1 MLSAEGNFFMA
12 TNSNLGKNSR
22 LHLLG
27 AMLLLWCAAICGRL
41 VYLQIFRYGG
51 FVKQAEHQ
59 QQREIPLSAK
69 RGVIYDRSGKE
80 LAMSVLVDSA
90 FAVPSEVKD
99 LPTAVSLITRI
110 TRDDHNVVL
119 ADCRNHKTF
128 CWVARKADDETIE
141 RIKSLNLQG
150 IHFQKEPKRFY
161 PARDLAAQV
170 VGTVGMEDVGQSGI
184 EHAFD
189 EEMRGRAGKMF
200 ISVDARRQWFSD
212 VEKQPEPGAS
222 LVLTIDKNIQYI
234 AEKELD
240 QAIHDT
246 QAIAGTVIV
255 ENPHTGEILALANRP
270 TFNPNLRKEIT
281 PNALTNRAVSY
292 VYEPG
297 STFKLVTISAALE
310 EKLTNPDEVFD
321 CQMGSIVYNGM
332 RIRDS
337 KPHGLLPV
345 WGVLAESSDV
355 GAIKIALRLGEDRL
369 YKYIRAYGFGQQTGI
384 ELPGET
390 RGLTKPVSRWSKV
403 SIAAISMGQEI
414 GISPL
419 QLSGLISTF
428 ANDGVWVAPCIVAGT
443 VGPNSA
449 PQSTPQTVAFHPGA
463 SRRVI
468 SSYTAAEMRSM
479 MQKVVIEG
487 TGRKA
492 ILEGYTSAGKTGAA
506 QKVDPAT
513 GAYSKTKYI
522 GSFAGFAPVNNPQI
536 VVAVILDSAVGL
548 HQGGQIS
555 APVFRRISQQVLEY
569 LHVPHDLPL
578 APQHQLLLAKTKDKD
593 LEEGTPDHPGEPLE
607 TAEVNS
613 DSSDGTKAPSVAR
626 ATLRQAQGRLSPATA
641 GADGNVVQAAMREPV
656 SSNAVGGSSTQGN
669 PSKTPD
675 AGTPAQAKLPSTGT
689 VVLDVEQGGIEVPLF
704 VGKTVRGSVEAAQ
717 DIGLEL
723 EAVGSGVARQQTPV
737 AGTHVAAGA
746 RVTVQFGRKSQDL
759 NHRGHRVHRG
769 RRMNFSV
776 PLRVLC
782 GKTLRFDPQKNRVIR

>member
-1 MLSAEGNFFMA
+1 MA
-12 TNSNLGKNSR
+12 TNPILGKNSR
-22 LHLLG
+22 LYLLG
-27 AMLLLWCAAICGRL
+27 GILLFWCLTISFRL
-41 VYLQIFRYGG
+41 IYLQIFRYGS

-69 RGVIYDRSGKE
+69 RGVIYDRAGHE

-99 LPTAVSLITRI
+99 LPTAVALITRI
-110 TRDDHNVVL
+110 TGEDHNVVL
-119 ADCRNHKTF
+119 ADCHSHKTF
-128 CWVARKADDETIE
+128 CWVARKADDETIQ
-141 RIKSLNLQG
+141 RIKSLGLQG

-170 VGTVGMEDVGQSGI
+170 VGTVGMEDSGQSGI

-189 EEMRGRAGKMF
+189 DELRGRAGKMS

-212 VEKQPEPGAS
+212 VEKQPEPGEN
-222 LVLTIDKNIQYI
+222 LVLTVDKNIQYI
-234 AEKELD
+234 AEKELE

-246 QAIAGTVIV
+246 RAIAGTVIV

-270 TFNPNLRKEIT
+270 TFNPNLRKQIT
-281 PNALTNRAVSY
+281 PGALTNRAVSY

-355 GAIKIALRLGEDRL
+355 GAIKIALRLGEDRF

-419 QLSGLISTF
+419 QLSALISTF
-428 ANDGVWVAPCIVAGT
+428 ANDGVWVAPRIVAGT
-443 VGPNSA
+443 MH
-449 PQSTPQTVAFHPGA
+449 PQSSPEKSLPQTVAFHSGT

-468 SSYTAAEMRSM
+468 SSYTSAEMRSM
-479 MQKVVIEG
+479 MQKVVLEG

-492 ILEGYTSAGKTGAA
+492 ILEGYTSAGKTGTA

-548 HQGGQIS
+548 HQGGQVS
-555 APVFRRISQQVLEY
+555 APVFRRVTQQVLEY
-569 LHVPHDLPL
+569 LHTPHDLPL
-578 APQHQLLLAKTKDKD
+578 APQHQLLLAQAKMKDKD

-607 TAEVNS
+607 TAEVNG
-613 DSSDGTKAPSVAR
+613 DTMPSSASKPSVAR
-626 ATLRQAQGRLSPATA
+626 EPLPANTRS
-641 GADGNVVQAAMREPV
+641 DGNVVQAAIRQNESMPAE
-656 SSNAVGGSSTQGN
+656 AG
-669 PSKTPD
+669 PSGPARNKEDLAD
-675 AGTPAQAKLPSTGT
+675 AAALQAKIPATGT
-689 VVLDVEQGGIEVPLF
+689 VVLDVEQGGIEVPSF
-704 VGKTVRGSVEAAQ
+704 VGKTVRGAVESAQ
-717 DIGLEL
+717 DAGLEL
-723 EAVGSGVARQQTPV
+723 EAVGSGVARQQSPLP
-737 AGTHVAAGA
+737 GTHVAAGA
-746 RVTVQFGRKSQDL
+746 HVTVQFGR
-759 NHRGHRVHRG
+759 
-769 RRMNFSV
+769 
-776 PLRVLC
+776 
-782 GKTLRFDPQKNRVIR
+782 

>member
-1 MLSAEGNFFMA
+1 MT

-22 LHLLG
+22 VYLLG
-27 AMLLLWCAAICGRL
+27 AMLLFWCVAICGRL
-41 VYLQIFRYGG
+41 VYLQIFRYGS

-69 RGVIYDRSGKE
+69 RGVIFDRAGHE

-90 FAVPSEVKD
+90 FAVPTEVKD

-110 TRDDHNVVL
+110 TGEDHNVVL

-141 RIKSLNLQG
+141 RIKSLRLQG

-170 VGTVGMEDVGQSGI
+170 VGTVGMEDSGQSGI

-189 EEMRGRAGKMF
+189 DELRGRAGKMF

-212 VEKQPEPGAS
+212 VETLPEPGEN

-270 TFNPNLRKEIT
+270 TFNPNLRKQIT
-281 PNALTNRAVSY
+281 PGALTNRAVSY

-310 EKLTNPDEVFD
+310 EKLTNPNEVFD

-355 GAIKIALRLGEDRL
+355 GAIKIALRLGEDRF

-419 QLSGLISTF
+419 QLAGLVSTF
-428 ANDGVWVAPCIVAGT
+428 ANDGVWVAPRIVAGK
-443 VGPNSA
+443 VE

-479 MQKVVIEG
+479 MQKVVLEG

-492 ILEGYTSAGKTGAA
+492 ILEGYTSAGKTGTA

-513 GAYSKTKYI
+513 GVYSKTKYI
-522 GSFAGFAPVNNPQI
+522 GSFAGFAPLNNPQI

-548 HQGGQIS
+548 HQGGQVS
-555 APVFRRISQQVLEY
+555 APVFRRVAQQVLEY
-569 LHVPHDLPL
+569 LHTPHDLPL
-578 APQHQLLLAKTKDKD
+578 APNHRLVLASQAKDKD

-607 TAEVNS
+607 TAEVNGDYS
-613 DSSDGTKAPSVAR
+613 QPAAGKDRVVRGPT
-626 ATLRQAQGRLSPATA
+626 PATPS
-641 GADGNVVQAAMREPV
+641 GEGRVVQAAMRQSAPI
-656 SSNAVGGSSTQGN
+656 SSNQSTSSSMN
-669 PSKTPD
+669 AMELPSEQP
-675 AGTPAQAKLPSTGT
+675 KLPATGT
-689 VVLDVEQGGIEVPLF
+689 VVLDVEQGGIEVPSF
-704 VGKTVRGSVEAAQ
+704 IGKTVRGAVETAQ
-717 DIGLEL
+717 DAGLEL
-723 EAVGSGVARQQTPV
+723 EAVGSGVARQQSPP
-737 AGTHVAAGA
+737 AGTRVASGA
-746 RVTVQFGRKSQDL
+746 HVTVQFGR
-759 NHRGHRVHRG
+759 
-769 RRMNFSV
+769 
-776 PLRVLC
+776 
-782 GKTLRFDPQKNRVIR
+782 

>member
-1 MLSAEGNFFMA
+1 MTPS
-12 TNSNLGKNSR
+12 NSSLGKNSR
-22 LHLLG
+22 LYLLG
-27 AMLLLWCAAICGRL
+27 GMLLLWCLAICGRL
-41 VYLQIFRYGG
+41 VYLQIFRYGS

-69 RGVIYDRSGKE
+69 RGVIYDRAGHE

-110 TRDDHNVVL
+110 TGEDHNVVL

-170 VGTVGMEDVGQSGI
+170 VGTVGMEDAGQSGI
-184 EHAFD
+184 EHEFD
-189 EEMRGRAGKMF
+189 DQLRGRAGKMF

-212 VEKQPEPGAS
+212 VEKQPEAGENLALS
-222 LVLTIDKNIQYI
+222 IDKNIQYI

-270 TFNPNLRKEIT
+270 TFNPNLRKQIT
-281 PNALTNRAVSY
+281 PAALTNRAVSY

-355 GAIKIALRLGEDRL
+355 GAIKIALRLGEDRF
-369 YKYIRAYGFGQQTGI
+369 YRYIRAYGFGQQTGI

-419 QLSGLISTF
+419 QLTGLVSTF
-428 ANDGVWVAPCIVAGT
+428 ANDGVWVAPRIVTGK
-443 VGPNSA
+443 VE
-449 PQSTPQTVAFHPGA
+449 PQGTPQTVAFHPGA

-479 MQKVVIEG
+479 MQKVVLEG

-492 ILEGYTSAGKTGAA
+492 ILEGYTSAGKTGTA

-513 GAYSKTKYI
+513 GAYSKTKYV

-555 APVFRRISQQVLEY
+555 APVFRRVAQQVLEY
-569 LHVPHDLPL
+569 LHTPHDLPL
-578 APQHQLLLAKTKDKD
+578 APNRQLLLAQAKMKDKD
-593 LEEGTPDHPGEPLE
+593 LEEGTPDHPG
-607 TAEVNS
+607 
-613 DSSDGTKAPSVAR
+613 
-626 ATLRQAQGRLSPATA
+626 
-641 GADGNVVQAAMREPV
+641 
-656 SSNAVGGSSTQGN
+656 
-669 PSKTPD
+669 
-675 AGTPAQAKLPSTGT
+675 
-689 VVLDVEQGGIEVPLF
+689 
-704 VGKTVRGSVEAAQ
+704 
-717 DIGLEL
+717 
-723 EAVGSGVARQQTPV
+723 
-737 AGTHVAAGA
+737 
-746 RVTVQFGRKSQDL
+746 
-759 NHRGHRVHRG
+759 
-769 RRMNFSV
+769 
-776 PLRVLC
+776 
-782 GKTLRFDPQKNRVIR
+782 

>member
-1 MLSAEGNFFMA
+1 MFVWNDHMA
-12 TNSNLGKNSR
+12 TDTNLGKNAR
-22 LHLLG
+22 LYLLG
-27 AMLLLWCAAICGRL
+27 AMLLFWCVAICGRL
-41 VYLQIFRYGG
+41 VYLQIFRYGS

-69 RGVIYDRSGKE
+69 RGVIYDRAGHE

-90 FAVPSEVKD
+90 FAVPTEVKD

-110 TRDDHNVVL
+110 TGEDRNVVL

-170 VGTVGMEDVGQSGI
+170 VGTVGMEDSGQSGI

-189 EEMRGRAGKMF
+189 DELRGRAGKMF

-212 VEKQPEPGAS
+212 VEKQPEPGDS

-270 TFNPNLRKEIT
+270 TFNPNSRKEIT

-355 GAIKIALRLGEDRL
+355 GSIKIALRLGEDRY
-369 YKYIRAYGFGQQTGI
+369 YKYIRAFGFGQQTGI

-390 RGLTKPVSRWSKV
+390 RGLTKPPSRWSKV
-403 SIAAISMGQEI
+403 SIAAISIGQEI
-414 GISPL
+414 GISPI
-419 QLSGLISTF
+419 QLAGLVSTF
-428 ANDGVWVAPCIVAGT
+428 ANDGVWVAPRIVAGK
-443 VGPNSA
+443 VE
-449 PQSTPQTVAFHPGA
+449 PQGTPQTVAFHPGA
-463 SRRVI
+463 TRRVI

-479 MQKVVIEG
+479 MQKVVLEG

-492 ILEGYTSAGKTGAA
+492 ILEGYTSAGKTGTG

-513 GAYSKTKYI
+513 GAYSKTKYV
-522 GSFAGFAPVNNPQI
+522 GSFAGFAPLNDPQI
-536 VVAVILDSAVGL
+536 VVAVILDSAVGP
-548 HQGGQIS
+548 HQGGQVA
-555 APVFRRISQQVLEY
+555 APVFRRVAQQALEY
-569 LHVPHDLPL
+569 LHTPHDLPL
-578 APQHQLLLAKTKDKD
+578 APNHQLLLAARAKDKD

-607 TAEVNS
+607 TAEVDAGS
-613 DSSDGTKAPSVAR
+613 SVAV
-626 ATLRQAQGRLSPATA
+626 APLRQAQGGFSPATA
-641 GADGNVVQAAMREPV
+641 SSDGKVVQAAVRQSEPF
-656 SSNAVGGSSTQGN
+656 SSTADPAGRGTQRQAPG
-669 PSKTPD
+669 STD
-675 AGTPAQAKLPSTGT
+675 AAVAAQAKLPATGT
-689 VVLDVEQGGIEVPLF
+689 VVLDVEQGGIEVPSF
-704 VGKTVRGSVEAAQ
+704 VGKTVRGAVEAAQ
-717 DIGLEL
+717 EAGLEL
-723 EAVGSGVARQQTPV
+723 EVAGSGVARQQSPP

-746 RVTVQFGRKSQDL
+746 HVTVQFGR
-759 NHRGHRVHRG
+759 
-769 RRMNFSV
+769 
-776 PLRVLC
+776 
-782 GKTLRFDPQKNRVIR
+782 

>member
-1 MLSAEGNFFMA
+1 MTLP
-12 TNSNLGKNSR
+12 NSSPGKNSR
-22 LHLLG
+22 LYLLG
-27 AMLLLWCAAICGRL
+27 TLLLVWCVAICGRL
-41 VYLQIFRYGG
+41 VYLQIFCYGT
-51 FVKQAEHQ
+51 FAKQAGHQ
-59 QQREIPLSAK
+59 QQRAIPLAAK
-69 RGVIYDRSGKE
+69 RGVIYDRAGRE

-90 FAVPSEVKD
+90 FAVPTEVKD
-99 LPTAVSLITRI
+99 LPTAVSLISRI
-110 TRDDHNVVL
+110 TGDDANVVL
-119 ADCRNHKTF
+119 ADCRAHKTF
-128 CWVARKADDETIE
+128 CWVARKANDETIA

-150 IHFQKEPKRFY
+150 VHFEKEPKRFY

-170 VGTVGMEDVGQSGI
+170 LGSVGMEDSGQSGI
-184 EHAFD
+184 EHEFD
-189 EEMRGRAGKMF
+189 QQLRGRAGKMS
-200 ISVDARRQWFSD
+200 ISVDARKQWFSD
-212 VEKQPEPGAS
+212 VETQPEPGEN

-255 ENPHTGEILALANRP
+255 ENPHSGEVLALANRP
-270 TFNPNLRKEIT
+270 TFNPNLRKQIT
-281 PNALTNRAVSY
+281 PAALTNRAVSY

-310 EKLTNPDEVFD
+310 EKITNPEEVFD

-355 GAIKIALRLGEDRL
+355 GAIKIALRLGEDRF
-369 YKYIRAYGFGQQTGI
+369 YKYIRAYGFGQPTGI

-390 RGLTKPVSRWSKV
+390 RGLTKPPSRWSRV

-419 QLSGLISTF
+419 QLTGLISTF
-428 ANDGVWVAPCIVAGT
+428 ANDGVWVAPRILAGT
-443 VGPNSA
+443 MQ
-449 PQSTPQTVAFHPGA
+449 PQATAQTVAFHPAEG
-463 SRRVI
+463 RRVI
-468 SSYTAAEMRSM
+468 SPYTAAEMRSM
-479 MQKVVIEG
+479 MQKVVLEG

-492 ILEGYTSAGKTGAA
+492 ILEGYSSAGKTGTA

-548 HQGGQIS
+548 HQGGQVS

-578 APQHQLLLAKTKDKD
+578 APKHQLLLAQAKMKDKD

-607 TAEVNS
+607 TAEVTG
-613 DSSDGTKAPSVAR
+613 DSSAAAKPSVAR
-626 ATLRQAQGRLSPATA
+626 ALSPATA
-641 GADGNVVQAAMREPV
+641 GAIGPVVQAAMREAVAEPPTA
-656 SSNAVGGSSTQGN
+656 SSAGPAV
-669 PSKTPD
+669 PEKTSDTAASP
-675 AGTPAQAKLPSTGT
+675 QENMPSTGT
-689 VVLDVEQGGIEVPLF
+689 VVLDVEQSGIEVPSF
-704 VGKTVRGSVEAAQ
+704 VGKTVRSAVEAAQ
-717 DIGLEL
+717 DAGLDI
-723 EAVGSGVARQQTPV
+723 EAVGSGVARQQSP
-737 AGTHVAAGA
+737 APGTHVPAGSH
-746 RVTVQFGRKSQDL
+746 VTVQFGR
-759 NHRGHRVHRG
+759 
-769 RRMNFSV
+769 
-776 PLRVLC
+776 
-782 GKTLRFDPQKNRVIR
+782 

>member
-1 MLSAEGNFFMA
+1 MTA
-12 TNSNLGKNSR
+12 NSSLGKNSR
-22 LHLLG
+22 LYLLG
-27 AMLLLWCAAICGRL
+27 AMLLFWCLAICVRL
-41 VYLQIFRYGG
+41 VYLQVFHYGG

-69 RGVIYDRSGKE
+69 RGVIYDRAGHE

-90 FAVPSEVKD
+90 FAVPNEVKD

-110 TRDDHNVVL
+110 TGDDRNVVL
-119 ADCRNHKTF
+119 ADCRNHKSF
-128 CWVARKADDETIE
+128 CWVARKADDETIQ

-170 VGTVGMEDVGQSGI
+170 VGTVGMEDSGQSGI

-189 EEMRGRAGKMF
+189 DQLRGRAGKMF

-212 VEKQPEPGAS
+212 VEKQPEPGENV
-222 LVLTIDKNIQYI
+222 VLTIDKNIQYI

-270 TFNPNLRKEIT
+270 TFNPNLRKQIT
-281 PNALTNRAVSY
+281 PAALTNRAVSY

-310 EKLTNPDEVFD
+310 EKLTNPDELFD

-337 KPHGLLPV
+337 KPHGILPV

-355 GAIKIALRLGEDRL
+355 GAIKIALRLGEDRF
-369 YKYIRAYGFGQQTGI
+369 YKYIRAYGFGQPTGI

-414 GISPL
+414 GISPI
-419 QLSGLISTF
+419 QLAGLISTF
-428 ANDGVWVAPCIVAGT
+428 ANDGVWVAPRILTGKVE
-443 VGPNSA
+443 
-449 PQSTPQTVAFHPGA
+449 PQGTPQTVAFHPGP
-463 SRRVI
+463 SHRVI
-468 SSYTAAEMRSM
+468 SSKTAAEMRSM
-479 MQKVVIEG
+479 MQKVVLEG

-492 ILEGYTSAGKTGAA
+492 ILEGYTSAGKTGTA

-522 GSFAGFAPVNNPQI
+522 GSFAGFAPINNPQV

-555 APVFRRISQQVLEY
+555 APVFRRVSQQVLEY
-569 LHVPHDLPL
+569 LHTPHDLPL
-578 APQHQLLLAKTKDKD
+578 APQHQLLVAQAKTKDKD

-607 TAEVNS
+607 TAEVIG
-613 DSSDGTKAPSVAR
+613 DSSQPAVGKDRAAR
-626 ATLRQAQGRLSPATA
+626 AAMSANGGGEA
-641 GADGNVVQAAMREPV
+641 NVVQAAIRQNELTSAVATVRDTNQPEASRDPV
-656 SSNAVGGSSTQGN
+656 ANGDA
-669 PSKTPD
+669 PSKPPT
-675 AGTPAQAKLPSTGT
+675 TGT
-689 VVLDVEQGGIEVPLF
+689 VVLDVEQGGIEVPSF
-704 VGKTVRGSVEAAQ
+704 VGRTVRGAVEAAQ
-717 DIGLEL
+717 DAGLEL
-723 EAVGSGVARQQTPV
+723 EAVGSGVARQQSPA
-737 AGTHVAAGA
+737 AGMHVAAGA
-746 RVTVQFGRKSQDL
+746 HVTVQFGR
-759 NHRGHRVHRG
+759 
-769 RRMNFSV
+769 
-776 PLRVLC
+776 
-782 GKTLRFDPQKNRVIR
+782 

>member
-1 MLSAEGNFFMA
+1 MA
-12 TNSNLGKNSR
+12 THSTSDKKSR
-22 LHLLG
+22 LYLLG
-27 AMLLLWCAAICGRL
+27 AILLLWCVVICGRL
-41 VYLQIFRYGG
+41 VFLQIFSYGK
-51 FVKQAEHQ
+51 FVKQAGHQ
-59 QQREIPLSAK
+59 QQRAIPLAAK
-69 RGVIYDRSGKE
+69 RGVIYDRSGHE

-110 TRDDHNVVL
+110 TGDDYNVVL
-119 ADCRNHKTF
+119 ADCRAHKTF
-128 CWVARKADDETIE
+128 CWVARKASDETIE
-141 RIKSLNLQG
+141 RINSLKLQG

-170 VGTVGMEDVGQSGI
+170 LGSVGMEDSGQSGI
-184 EHAFD
+184 EHEFD
-189 EEMRGRAGKMF
+189 DELRGRPGKMF
-200 ISVDARRQWFSD
+200 ISVDAKRRWFAD
-212 VEKQPEPGAS
+212 VETQPDPGDN

-270 TFNPNLRKEIT
+270 TFNPNLRKQIT
-281 PNALTNRAVSY
+281 PGALTNRAVSY

-310 EKLTNPDEVFD
+310 EKITNPDELFD

-337 KPHGLLPV
+337 KPHGILPV

-355 GAIKIALRLGEDRL
+355 GAIKIALRLGEDRF

-390 RGLTKPVSRWSKV
+390 RGLTKPPSRWSKV

-414 GISPL
+414 GISPI
-419 QLSGLISTF
+419 QLAGLISTF
-428 ANDGVWVAPCIVAGT
+428 ANDGVWVAPRILTGT
-443 VGPNSA
+443 VQPRG
-449 PQSTPQTVAFHPGA
+449 TPQTVAFHPGA
-463 SRRVI
+463 SHRVI
-468 SSYTAAEMRSM
+468 SPYTAAEMRSM
-479 MQKVVIEG
+479 MQKVVLEG

-492 ILEGYTSAGKTGAA
+492 ILEGYTSAGKTGTA

-522 GSFAGFAPVNNPQI
+522 GSFAGFAPLNNPQI

-555 APVFRRISQQVLEY
+555 APVFKRITQQVLEY
-569 LHVPHDLPL
+569 LRVPHDLPL
-578 APQHQLLLAKTKDKD
+578 APQHQLLLAKMKDKD

-607 TAEVNS
+607 TAEVNNG
-613 DSSDGTKAPSVAR
+613 SSEPAKGPSVAG
-626 ATLRQAQGRLSPATA
+626 ARQPPTA
-641 GADGNVVQAAMREPV
+641 GSDGNVVQAAMRELLPAPA
-656 SSNAVGGSSTQGN
+656 SQTL
-669 PSKTPD
+669 PTKTSDPG
-675 AGTPAQAKLPSTGT
+675 AALPEKLPSTGT
-689 VVLDVEQGGIEVPLF
+689 VVLDVEQGGIEVPSF
-704 VGKTVRGSVEAAQ
+704 VGKTVRGAVEAAQ
-717 DIGLEL
+717 DIGLNL
-723 EAVGSGVARQQTPV
+723 EAVGSGVARQQSPA

-746 RVTVQFGRKSQDL
+746 RVTVQFGR
-759 NHRGHRVHRG
+759 
-769 RRMNFSV
+769 
-776 PLRVLC
+776 
-782 GKTLRFDPQKNRVIR
+782 

>member
-1 MLSAEGNFFMA
+1 MA
-12 TNSNLGKNSR
+12 INSNLGRNSR
-22 LHLLG
+22 LYLLG
-27 AMLLLWCAAICGRL
+27 AMLLFWGVAICGRL
-41 VYLQIFRYGG
+41 LYLQIFCYGS

-69 RGVIYDRSGKE
+69 RGVIYDRAGHE

-90 FAVPSEVKD
+90 FAVPTEVKD

-110 TRDDHNVVL
+110 TGEDHNVVL

-128 CWVARKADDETIE
+128 CWVARKADDETIG

-170 VGTVGMEDVGQSGI
+170 VGTVGMEDSGQSGI

-189 EEMRGRAGKMF
+189 NELRGRAGKMF

-212 VEKQPEPGAS
+212 VEKQPEPGES

-355 GAIKIALRLGEDRL
+355 GSIKIALRLGEDRY
-369 YKYIRAYGFGQQTGI
+369 YKYIRAFGFGQQTGI

-390 RGLTKPVSRWSKV
+390 RGLTKPPSRWSKV
-403 SIAAISMGQEI
+403 SIAAISIGQEI
-414 GISPL
+414 GISPI
-419 QLSGLISTF
+419 QLAGLVSTF
-428 ANDGVWVAPCIVAGT
+428 ANDGVWVAPRIVAGKFEPGDT
-443 VGPNSA
+443 L
-449 PQSTPQTVAFHPGA
+449 QSGMKTVAFHPGA

-468 SSYTAAEMRSM
+468 SSFTAAEMRSM
-479 MQKVVIEG
+479 MQKVVLEG

-492 ILEGYTSAGKTGAA
+492 ILEGYTAAGKTGTG

-513 GAYSKTKYI
+513 GAYSKTKYV
-522 GSFAGFAPVNNPQI
+522 GSFAGFAPLNDPQI
-536 VVAVILDSAVGL
+536 VVAVILDSAVGP
-548 HQGGQIS
+548 HQGGQVA
-555 APVFRRISQQVLEY
+555 APVFRRVAQQALEY
-569 LHVPHDLPL
+569 LHTPHDLPL
-578 APQHQLLLAKTKDKD
+578 APNHQLLLASRAKDKD

-607 TAEVNS
+607 TAEVDA
-613 DSSDGTKAPSVAR
+613 DSSVAR
-626 ATLRQAQGRLSPATA
+626 APSPATA
-641 GADGNVVQAAMREPV
+641 GSDGKVVQAAMRQSEPL
-656 SSNAVGGSSTQGN
+656 SSTADPTGRATERQVLG
-669 PSKTPD
+669 STD
-675 AGTPAQAKLPSTGT
+675 ETVAAQAKLPATGT
-689 VVLDVEQGGIEVPLF
+689 VVLDVEQGGIEVPSF
-704 VGKTVRGSVEAAQ
+704 IGKTVRGAVEAAQ
-717 DIGLEL
+717 DAGLEL
-723 EAVGSGVARQQTPV
+723 EAVGSGVARQQSPP

-746 RVTVQFGRKSQDL
+746 HVTVQFGR
-759 NHRGHRVHRG
+759 
-769 RRMNFSV
+769 
-776 PLRVLC
+776 
-782 GKTLRFDPQKNRVIR
+782 